1 MNERSEPLPGMTVPA
16 ITLWQ
21 PWATLVSAGAK
32 PFEFRG
38 WPAPRRLWGKRVA
51 VMSPSHAGARPMRRG
66 ELQDLLLRLQGDD
79 APETGLVAERA
90 IEVLERALSAPG
102 TLPRASVLCLA
113 TLGEPIRDEAL
124 AARLGLP
131 SVNDSD
137 RTQHSSWGWPLTG
150 IERLEP
156 FVPARGAQGWWAWR
170 RAMS

>member
-1 MNERSEPLPGMTVPA
+1 MADHSNSSLDTMLPA

-21 PWATLVSAGAK
+21 PWATLIAAGAK
-32 PFEFRG
+32 PFEFRS

-51 VMSPSHAGARPMRRG
+51 VHAGARPMRRG

-79 APETGLVAERA
+79 ARETGLVAERA

-170 RAMS
+170 RAMP